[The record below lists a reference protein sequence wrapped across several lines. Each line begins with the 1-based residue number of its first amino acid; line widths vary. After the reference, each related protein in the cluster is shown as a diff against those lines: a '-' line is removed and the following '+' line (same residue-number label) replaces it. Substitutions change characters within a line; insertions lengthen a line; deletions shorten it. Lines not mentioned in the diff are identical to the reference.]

1 VNPLKRLKL
10 KSQLRNCDYVLAG
23 TVIKQQYYDPAKNT
37 VINGLID
44 EFMANPNFENALKLI
59 EYNEMLTFYFTESCA
74 GGLYVRKSTQDPAAP
89 ATRQPSPDDDE
100 FAAFA
105 HAGSGTARKSPG
117 AKRSDDS
124 FIPDDPAET
133 GLPQSPGEPAGTEG
147 KAEPASADVA
157 DGLSDPLDEDPK
169 RRLRRQKQQ
178 EILQESEALMEQL
191 LSLDIRRRKPAPL
204 KDDAAVAESREPL
217 RNDEPIAPKSA
228 QDDSVDA
235 DTRLYKTPLHDDA
248 PSPRESDPDTSFPP
262 FAEQS
267 AAEAAPAMEPDAEP
281 DMAPERPASSAA
293 FSGPERT
300 EKAARYGRNGLAKT
314 EPAGPK
320 PSWAR
325 KPYWED
331 DAPAKGDEADMPARG
346 RNVAAGSAEPAAVE
360 PSRGTNPAGQTA
372 EPATRPDQRREEDE
386 APARTGAQPAPDAAE
401 PPPHRLPKRSYANVI
416 ATLKIDIHTMAKQLE
431 DCRRQ
436 LSQNPP
442 NEKQLIA
449 WISAL
454 EDAIEEF
461 SQVVDHLEE
470 HQ

>member
-74 GGLYVRKSTQDPAAP
+74 GGLYVRKSTQDPVAAP
-89 ATRQPSPDDDE
+89 ARQSSPDDDDD
-100 FAAFA
+100 FAVPA
-105 HAGSGTARKSPG
+105 HAGSGTVPKGPG
-117 AKRSDDS
+117 AKRPDVSID
-124 FIPDDPAET
+124 PDDPAET
-133 GLPQSPGEPAGTEG
+133 GLPQPSVEPFTDS
-147 KAEPASADVA
+147 KAEPVNPVGA

-169 RRLRRQKQQ
+169 RRFRRQKQQ

-191 LSLDIRRRKPAPL
+191 LSLDIRRRKPAPP

-217 RNDEPIAPKSA
+217 RNDEPVAPKSEP
-228 QDDSVDA
+228 DDSVDA

-248 PSPRESDPDTSFPP
+248 PSSRESDPDISLPP
-262 FAEQS
+262 FAGTS

-281 DMAPERPASSAA
+281 DMAPERPASSPA
-293 FSGPERT
+293 FSGPER
-300 EKAARYGRNGLAKT
+300 KDNAARRGRGGLAKP
-314 EPAGPK
+314 EPVGPK

-331 DAPAKGDEADMPARG
+331 DVPAKNEEAEIPARG
-346 RNVAAGSAEPAAVE
+346 RNAAARSAEPAAAL
-360 PSRGTNPAGQTA
+360 SNRGTNPAGITA
-372 EPATRPDQRREEDE
+372 EPAAEPAPRRDE
-386 APARTGAQPAPDAAE
+386 NGVPAKNDGQPATAAAE
-401 PPPHRLPKRSYANVI
+401 PTPHRLPKRSYANVI